1 VTRTRC
7 DNLTD
12 LPIEKRAMSLDGQRV
27 VIIGGTSGIG
37 LASAT
42 AAAREGAAV
51 VIVSSN
57 HGRVRD
63 AVEQLPGATEGQV
76 VDVTSEHAVRELFDR
91 LGAFDHLVYTA
102 GEPLALEELQTL
114 RLERARAF
122 FEIRYFGALAAVK
135 HASSTIRPGGSIVL
149 SSGSAGARPQKGWT
163 VAASITGATEA
174 LTRALAVELAPV
186 RVNAVAPGVVR
197 TALWDGIPQAEREA
211 FYNTVGEAMLTGRV
225 GEPDEIAQTH
235 VYLMRDRFIT
245 GAVIPVD
252 GGARLV

>member
-1 VTRTRC
+1 MTRTTC

-42 AAAREGAAV
+42 AAACEGAAV

-63 AVEQLPGATEGQV
+63 AVDQLPDATEGQV
-76 VDVTSEHAVRELFDR
+76 VDVRSEHAVRELFDR

-114 RLERARAF
+114 SLERAREF

-163 VAASITGATEA
+163 IAASITGATEA

-197 TALWDGIPQAEREA
+197 TELWEGIPQAEREA

-235 VYLMRDRFIT
+235 LYLMRDRFIT